1 MSASTQ
7 ESLVNEPSP
16 RESWSITR
24 WIVYVLLAFAIHVAL
39 LFAFG
44 NPRPVVP
51 RTVVNAP
58 KIQLTASR
66 SELLSLDDPTL
77 FALPH
82 PKGFAAAAWLQLPRV
97 EFAPF
102 RWTEPPQLL
111 DLPAARLGSA
121 FLHFARTNAVPNVEV
136 ATLVPVQTTRVIPS
150 DEQTNLKRHSTVSTS
165 RGIAKRRWLNSPAL
179 LRSWSAADLLTNSV
193 VRIVIDADGQV
204 FSPALIP
211 PGSGSKAADQH
222 ALELARSARFA
233 PMPRY
238 AAPQMIGALVF
249 AWHTVPV
256 PETNAPASKP

>member
-1 MSASTQ
+1 MSATAQDSP
-7 ESLVNEPSP
+7 VNGPSP

-24 WIVYVLLAFAIHVAL
+24 WIVCVLLAFAIHVGL

-44 NPRPVVP
+44 NPKPVAP

-66 SELLSLDDPTL
+66 SELQSLDDPTL

-82 PKGFAAAAWLQLPRV
+82 PKGFAAAAWLQLPQV

-121 FLHFARTNAVPNVEV
+121 FLHFAQTNAVPKVE
-136 ATLVPVQTTRVIPS
+136 AETLVPIQTTRVILS
-150 DEQTNLKRHSTVSTS
+150 DEPTNLKQHSTVSTS
-165 RGIAKRRWLNSPAL
+165 SGIAKRRWLNSPAL
-179 LRSWSAADLLTNSV
+179 LRSWSASDLLTNTV
-193 VRIVIDADGQV
+193 IRIVVDADGQV

-211 PGSGSKAADQH
+211 PGSGSKAADQY
-222 ALELARSARFA
+222 ALEIARASRFT
-233 PMPRY
+233 PMPRH
-238 AAPQMIGALVF
+238 AAQMIGALVF
-249 AWHTVPV
+249 EWHTVPV